1 MASKKHQERESKY
14 AASKAVAAA
23 APPEETHAEPKVDE
37 DVAMK
42 ADNVEDT
49 NDVESASVPGP
60 SNPTAVETAPRLL
73 VSEDADEEEIGLSI
87 EAKIAAARNRLTTS
101 HCLFCSHAASSIDE
115 NLSHMA
121 SAHSFFIPDQD
132 YLVDLPGLLT
142 YLGEKVSIGN
152 TCLYCPNGGKE
163 FGSLEAVRAH
173 MRDKGHCKI
182 AYDTDD
188 QKLEVSDYYDFE
200 SSYPDVE
207 ERKARRAER
216 RQRKAD
222 EKRRKEQ
229 EQREAAG
236 AVEGDEWEEMDVDDD
251 AEADEVVVIEGS
263 ESEEDDSDIESE
275 LVSCALRYVSHRHP
289 IKLTPRSPCTS
300 LPNLEVYP
308 SPQTVSPYASRP
320 AALSATVPSEST
332 TTKTSVLSLWNPSRT
347 PAPR

>member
-23 APPEETHAEPKVDE
+23 APPEETHAEPKEDE

-42 ADNVEDT
+42 ADNVDDT

-87 EAKIAAARNRLTTS
+87 DAKIAASRNRLTTS

-229 EQREAAG
+229 EQKEAAG
-236 AVEGDEWEEMDVDDD
+236 AVEGDEWEEMDVNDD

-263 ESEEDDSDIESE
+263 ESEEDDSDIDSE
-275 LVSCALRYVSHRHP
+275 LVSLRCAMCR
-289 IKLTPRSPCTS
+289 IGTPS
-300 LPNLEVYP
+300 N
-308 SPQTVSPYASRP
+308 
-320 AALSATVPSEST
+320 
-332 TTKTSVLSLWNPSRT
+332 
-347 PAPR
+347 